1 MENGGEMIKKTKGR
15 QKIEI
20 KRIENKKNCQISFT
34 KRKDGLLK
42 KANELKSLCDAGVDL
57 IIYSSNGK
65 AYYYGDSS
73 LKTMKMALSNEQQPQ
88 GSNQFLGYIIEGM
101 SRMDMQNLIKKND
114 SLVDRLNV
122 EKERADTLSR
132 ILKTIKNDNNITNW
146 WDTIGQSCEK
156 NREMEEILVVLQ
168 QTLKNQIS
176 LKMVANQAAVTTI
189 AESVTSTFYHG
200 DQTMD
205 QVNPGVIESYPT
217 HGSMSTFS
225 SIAFATGVN
234 PFDAAREFGD
244 QNAPVWY
251 PSYQHQQG
259 YNSLFL
265 YDVSNRN
272 GIGRSSGGG
281 DDTGNHLYHSN
292 SNHNNGGGFF
302 GFPYQN
308 NPFNNG
314 YGRGGFF

>member
-20 KRIENKKNCQISFT
+20 KRIENKKNCQIAFT

-42 KANELKSLCDAGVDL
+42 KANELKSLCDADVDL

-88 GSNQFLGYIIEGM
+88 GNNQFLGYIIEGM
-101 SRMDMQNLIKKND
+101 SRIDMQNLIKKND
-114 SLVDRLNV
+114 SLVDRLNA
-122 EKERADTLSR
+122 EKERAKTLSKT
-132 ILKTIKNDNNITNW
+132 LKTIKNDNNIINW

-156 NREMEEILVVLQ
+156 NKEMEKILVVLQ

-176 LKMVANQAAVTTI
+176 HKIVANQAAVTTVT
-189 AESVTSTFYHG
+189 ESVASTFYHG

-205 QVNPGVIESYPT
+205 QVNLRVIGSYPT
-217 HGSMSTFS
+217 HESMSTFS
-225 SIAFATGVN
+225 NITFATGVD

-244 QNAPVWY
+244 QNAPIWY

-259 YNSLFL
+259 YNGLFL

-272 GIGRSSGGG
+272 DVGRSSGG
-281 DDTGNHLYHSN
+281 DDTGNYLYYSN
-292 SNHNNGGGFF
+292 SNHNNGRGFF
-302 GFPYQN
+302 GFPYHN
-308 NPFNNG
+308 NPFNNS
-314 YGRGGFF
+314 YGRRRFF